1 MPLRRMTPWQL
12 EPYFIDKI
20 MRVIIFEN
28 DNGWVSIVSPYYP
41 PGTTADQEAEIA
53 TAVQSKDVPPLP
65 DGSMR
70 PSHIVEYSSLDGIKL
85 FFEAWRLHDGKIV
98 WHKPAADE
106 LKRKQFR
113 TLRKPLLEKLDVE
126 FIRALESGDTVL
138 VASIADKKKE
148 LRDVTL
154 IDLSQHATPE
164 SLHAFVPNSLKD

>member
-1 MPLRRMTPWQL
+1 
-12 EPYFIDKI
+12 

-28 DNGWVSIVSPYYP
+28 DNGWVSIVSPYYQ
-41 PGTTADQEAEIA
+41 PGTTAEQEAEIA
-53 TAVQSKDVPPLP
+53 TVVQQKDVPLLP

-85 FFEAWRLHDGKIV
+85 FFEAWRLRDGKVV

-106 LKRKQFR
+106 LKRKHFR
-113 TLRKPLLEKLDVE
+113 ALRKPLLEKLDVE

-138 VASIADKKKE
+138 VASIAAKKKK

-154 IDLSQHATPE
+154 MDLSQHSTPE
-164 SLHAFVPNSLKD
+164 ALNAFVPDFLQD

>member
-1 MPLRRMTPWQL
+1 
-12 EPYFIDKI
+12 

-41 PGTTADQEAEIA
+41 PGTTAEQEAEIA
-53 TAVQSKDVPPLP
+53 AAVQTKDVPPLP
-65 DGSMR
+65 DGSTR

-85 FFEAWRLHDGKIV
+85 FFEAWRLRDGKVV

-113 TLRKPLLEKLDVE
+113 ALRKPLLEKLDVE
-126 FIRALESGDTVL
+126 FVRALESGDTVL
-138 VASIADKKKE
+138 LASIAAKKKK

-154 IDLSQHATPE
+154 TDLSEHLTPK
-164 SLHAFVPNSLKD
+164 SLYAFVPDQLKD

>member
-1 MPLRRMTPWQL
+1 MPLGCMIPQQS

-41 PGTTADQEAEIA
+41 PGTTAEQEAEIA
-53 TAVQSKDVPPLP
+53 TVVQTKDVPPLP
-65 DGSMR
+65 DGSTR

-85 FFEAWRLHDGKIV
+85 FFEAWRLRDGKVV

-106 LKRKQFR
+106 LKRKHFR
-113 TLRKPLLEKLDVE
+113 ALRKPLLEKLDVE

-138 VASIADKKKE
+138 VATIAAKKKE
-148 LRDVTL
+148 LRDITL
-154 IDLSQHATPE
+154 MDLSRHSTPE
-164 SLHAFVPNSLKD
+164 SLHAFVPDSLKD